1 MRINTNKVYSFTFIF
16 LLFGLLAGLGLFT
29 PRPVNAHEVFDIR
42 LASKPFSP
50 TMCKKLKSESYIRLL
65 VAHHRDIILRKVP
78 GQHIPKESDEARKKD
93 YVHFVNLMDMT
104 NGLIHQGSIAFDQ
117 RHAVIFQDA
126 DAKGL
131 SAEKFLA
138 QFGKNQQPIVQI
150 ALNTFLRLHS
160 LFNAAV
166 DTCRPYPSRVTY
178 GTDDEIDRIEAG
190 KYSFNKL
197 VKQFNNHPIPSKPLY
212 YHESGKSQGFVD
224 PEAGKN
230 SNISYQAMNPLNF
243 FVPDDYLY

>member
-1 MRINTNKVYSFTFIF
+1 MRINTNRVFSFMFLFI
-16 LLFGLLAGLGLFT
+16 LFGLLAVLVLST
-29 PRPVNAHEVFDIR
+29 PRHLNAHEIFDFR

-50 TMCKKLKSESYIRLL
+50 TMCKKLKSESYIRLS

-93 YVHFVNLMDMT
+93 YVYFVNLTDMT
-104 NGLIHQGSIAFDQ
+104 NGLIHQGSIAFDY
-117 RHAVIFQDA
+117 RHAVIFHDA
-126 DAKGL
+126 DSKGL

-138 QFGKNQQPIVQI
+138 QFEKNQQPIVQI

-160 LFNAAV
+160 IFNAAI

-190 KYSFNKL
+190 KYTFNKL
-197 VKQFNNHPIPSKPLY
+197 VKQFNNHPITSQPLF

-224 PEAGKN
+224 PEAGKTQT
-230 SNISYQAMNPLNF
+230 SATRP
-243 FVPDDYLY
+243 